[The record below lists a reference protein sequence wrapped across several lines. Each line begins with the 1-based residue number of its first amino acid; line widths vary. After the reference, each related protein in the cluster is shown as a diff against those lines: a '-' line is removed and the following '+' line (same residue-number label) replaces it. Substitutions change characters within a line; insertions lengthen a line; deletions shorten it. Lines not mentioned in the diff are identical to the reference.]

1 MARCSVLLLRRL
13 VRLLGSLL
21 LLRNASLLLLERRLL
36 LELLNLGLLRLRLV
50 KRFDQDLLVL
60 ELVPLGLHVVAV
72 VDVVVDLA
80 SLAVLAEETA
90 KHTLP
95 TDPENLG
102 RHASLGC
109 PAALPGA
116 GVAPLAA
123 RREVLANTGPR
134 MN

>member
-13 VRLLGSLL
+13 VRLLGGLL
-21 LLRNASLLLLERRLL
+21 LLMDAGLLLLEGRLL

-72 VDVVVDLA
+72 VDVIVDLP

-90 KHTLP
+90 KHTLA
-95 TDPENLG
+95 TNPENLG
-102 RHASLGC
+102 RHARLGRS
-109 PAALPGA
+109 AALSRA
-116 GVAPLAA
+116 RVAPLAA
-123 RREVLANTGPR
+123 RRKVLANAGPR
-134 MN
+134 V